1 MNNSTWIESNQSKI
15 WKTAAVAALILLVIL
30 FMLHGNTQQ
39 LLEVMHRY
47 SKLAVPISLLAYALL
62 GATPV
67 PSEPLTLFIVGL
79 YGPWLAILLSTLG
92 NTLAALIEFFVG
104 GYINNLSDFEKRKAK
119 LPFHLGNLP
128 INSPIFLLLG
138 RMLPGFG
145 PKFVSIVSGVYR
157 VPIWTYLWT
166 ALVSNTMGAVVV
178 AFGGYGIF
186 KLF

>member
-15 WKTAAVAALILLVIL
+15 WKTAAVAVLILLVTL
-30 FMLHGNTQQ
+30 LVLHGDTQQ
-39 LLEVMHRY
+39 LLEVIRRY
-47 SKLAVPISLLAYALL
+47 SKLTVPISLLVYALL

-92 NTLAALIEFFVG
+92 NTLAALIEFFIG
-104 GYINNLSDFEKRKAK
+104 GYINDLSDFEKRKAK
-119 LPFHLGNLP
+119 LPFHLGDLP

-166 ALVSNTMGAVVV
+166 ALVSNTMGAIVV

-186 KLF
+186 KLL